1 MSVREISQRVA
12 IEYHDAMNGEGLP
25 EAIKRA
31 IHEAAGP
38 LVEALERLADNVG
51 ADDGVTV
58 LRDRFRLVCEVRAA
72 LAAWKEG
79 Q

>member
-31 IHEAAGP
+31 IREAAAP
-38 LVEALERLADNVG
+38 LVEALGRTVGRNVQDELSRKAVLAEW
-51 ADDGVTV
+51 
-58 LRDRFRLVCEVRAA
+58 RS
-72 LAAWKEG
+72 KP
-79 Q
+79 